1 MSGVSASRRGVGAGE
16 RPSHAHAFVRAQ
28 LSRSQPISADLSRSR
43 VRQLR
48 ISRSCTRAARS
59 CSRSTPVA
67 RQIAIRLQ
75 SDGNQIP
82 IRLQSTPVARQIP
95 IRLQSESTHVRSTPV
110 ARRSIPPR
118 SDCNQR
124 PSAAI
129 SGHQR
134 PSEAT
139 RVHPWPSGAAY
150 HLLLVAQSRLVQEGL
165 AACEPRTQGCRER
178 AHGPIAAAEQPF
190 GREMGQAVED
200 LMREAIKRR
209 SERRSERLRERYAEQ
224 CGTQSGP
231 SIL

>member
-1 MSGVSASRRGVGAGE
+1 MSGVSANRRGVGAGE

-75 SDGNQIP
+75 SDCNQIP
-82 IRLQSTPVARQIP
+82 IRFQSDSSQIAIHACGSSDSNQIAIRGHARQIHASF
-95 IRLQSESTHVRSTPV
+95 RLQSE
-110 ARRSIPPR
+110 
-118 SDCNQR
+118 
-124 PSAAI
+124 AI

-139 RVHPWPSGAAY
+139 KVHPWPSGAAY

-165 AACEPRTQGCRER
+165 AACEPRTQGRRER
-178 AHGPIAAAEQPF
+178 AHGPIAAEEQPF
-190 GREMGQAVED
+190 GREMGQAVEH

-224 CGTQSGP
+224 CGTQ
-231 SIL
+231 

>member
-1 MSGVSASRRGVGAGE
+1 MHSCARSSAD
-16 RPSHAHAFVRAQ
+16 

-129 SGHQR
+129 SGHRR
-134 PSEAT
+134 PSESIRGHQGLHITCCSSLNPASFRRASQHASHAPRGAE
-139 RVHPWPSGAAY
+139 RVHTGQSPPKSSRSGGKWAK
-150 HLLLVAQSRLVQEGL
+150 QWS
-165 AACEPRTQGCRER
+165 T
-178 AHGPIAAAEQPF
+178 
-190 GREMGQAVED
+190 
-200 LMREAIKRR
+200 
-209 SERRSERLRERYAEQ
+209 
-224 CGTQSGP
+224 
-231 SIL
+231 

>member
-28 LSRSQPISADLSRSR
+28 LSRSQPISDDLSRSR

-75 SDGNQIP
+75 SDCNQIAIRLQSDSNQVP
-82 IRLQSTPVARQIP
+82 ARLQSTPVAHQIP
-95 IRLQSESTHVRSTPV
+95 IRLQSEATHVRST
-110 ARRSIPPR
+110 PR

-139 RVHPWPSGAAY
+139 KVHPWPSGAAY

-165 AACEPRTQGCRER
+165 AACEPRTQGRRER
-178 AHGPIAAAEQPF
+178 AHGPIAAEEQPF
-190 GREMGQAVED
+190 GREMGQAVEH

-224 CGTQSGP
+224 CGTQ
-231 SIL
+231 